1 MRNHHTIHNTQSRA
15 SEQLQRDQR
24 GWDQVYE
31 GKESFDYERMLD
43 RFKRDRPYARR
54 VLGWAQ
60 RLGARRS
67 LEFGC
72 GRGGLSLVAARS
84 CAGLHPVLLDLSS
97 AALERAKS
105 AFRHFAQEATFVQ
118 AGIPPVPLE
127 DEAFDLVFGHTVLE
141 HLVPYQEAF
150 CELVRVTKAGGIIV
164 LTVPNR
170 YRPDGSLWYKKAYGI
185 EYTQREFTVAELKE
199 MCTVAEVELIE
210 IFGTGLFYVDPMMVA
225 WTIGLGGLVERRLGN
240 PLKRKAT
247 SAAGNASRSR
257 GMKTTPPGLALA
269 KAVNRAWLRT
279 LSIFNRLDRFLPLP
293 PSMNLVIGLVACK
306 PPSRT

>member
-31 GKESFDYERMLD
+31 GMSLLDYERTFT
-43 RFKRDRPYARR
+43 RFDPGSPYARR
-54 VLGWAQ
+54 VLEWAQ

-67 LEFGC
+67 LEFRC
-72 GRGGLSLVAARS
+72 GKGGMSLATARS
-84 CAGLHPVLLDLSS
+84 CAGLHPTLLDFSS
-97 AALERAKS
+97 AALEKAQGV
-105 AFRHFAQEATFVQ
+105 FRHFAQNATLVQ
-118 AGIPPVPLE
+118 AEIPPVPFK
-127 DEAFDLVFGHTVLE
+127 DETFDLVFGHTVLE
-141 HLVPYQEAF
+141 HIIPYQEAF

-225 WTIGLGGLVERRLGN
+225 WTIGLGGLVERRLEN
-240 PLKRKAT
+240 PMKRKAR
-247 SAAGNASRSR
+247 SAEVKASSTR
-257 GMKTTPPGLALA
+257 GMKTTSRGLVLA
-269 KAVNRAWLRT
+269 KAINRAWLRV
-279 LSIFNRLDRFLPLP
+279 LSTFSRLDRFLPLP
-293 PSMNLVIGLVACK
+293 PSMNLVIGLVARK